1 MPIDPQR
8 ALEGYLRALAYDS
21 DDFGPACGP
30 GRPATTT
37 GAGSES
43 ATARDTAPV
52 SEAPRDKPSVPEASR
67 PPAPTPAPEQSPP
80 ATSPRGLLHRLLSL
94 RRGPAAA
101 ERTRRA

>member
-21 DDFGPACGP
+21 DDFRPASGP
-30 GRPATTT
+30 GRPATTA
-37 GAGSES
+37 GAGSEP
-43 ATARDTAPV
+43 AAARDTAPV
-52 SEAPRDKPSVPEASR
+52 SEAARDESVPEAPR
-67 PPAPTPAPEQSPP
+67 APATVPEQATPAAPP
-80 ATSPRGLLHRLLSL
+80 SGLLHRLLSL

>member
-21 DDFGPACGP
+21 DDFGPASGP
-30 GRPATTT
+30 GRPANTA
-37 GAGSES
+37 GAGSEP
-43 ATARDTAPV
+43 AAARDTAPV
-52 SEAPRDKPSVPEASR
+52 SEAARDKPSVPEAAR
-67 PPAPTPAPEQSPP
+67 APAPVPEQSPP
-80 ATSPRGLLHRLLSL
+80 TTPAGGLLHRLLSL